1 MSEADGRV
9 YIDTEIQTDGFEAGS
24 KDIELAARRMAKT
37 VNNIGKSA
45 KIALQKQ
52 TDAFVKQNQMLAQQ
66 QAKVTALKE
75 EYVKLSEQNIETD
88 EFKEIGRQIESD
100 TVKLNRLLKTQEEFL
115 AAGGKSKSKAYKRRQ
130 IQIDELRN
138 SINHA
143 KGEQQELLSSGGAY
157 TSADT
162 SEIQK
167 KLSVETQRL
176 AQMNRALDTSY
187 MSLKEKVIS
196 YGGRTENLTGIK
208 GKLISAFKRFG
219 NTAKNVGRKM
229 LGLDKQ
235 SKKTGLSM
243 KRMLATSLLM
253 GFAFQAFSAVLQG
266 AKQGMNNLAQYSKE
280 TNADLSAL
288 KSSLTRLKN
297 SFATAFAP
305 LLSVVTPILT
315 KFLNLVSKVVSYM
328 GMLGAVLSGKTS
340 FTKAVEVQEDY
351 AASLD
356 NAATSAEDAEKAM
369 KGYLSPLDE
378 INKMESKE
386 TSSSSGVGTVPV
398 SEMFTTE
405 EIDSSTINLAES
417 FKKKFAKIKEI
428 FKNFGTEIKESTSD
442 WASALDGKPL
452 NDSLDNLI
460 TETGPL
466 LNIFLGG
473 LSWAYK
479 NVLLPFGKWT
489 IEKGLPALIN
499 ALADAFELVVV
510 VLEFLKPL
518 FLSLWKNILVP
529 FGVAAGEITLAIIE
543 AFGGLAD
550 FLIGIFTGDWQ
561 RAFSGLQTILNSFL
575 TIVNSVFGLIENWV
589 IKPFDNFLMNIFTK
603 DWTIAFGTAGEGLN
617 AFFSSVKHIWNG
629 IKDVI
634 YGIITFING
643 VFTGDWRKAWEGVKQ
658 IFKGIFEALVGVVTY
673 PINSIISILNSLISG
688 IVAGVNTV
696 IKGINKIKFDVP
708 DWVPGIGGKSV
719 GFNIS
724 TMSAPK
730 IPYLATGAVIPPN
743 APFMAVLGDQKQ
755 GTNIETPEKLL
766 RQIMREELGS
776 RKSTGGT
783 YKFVAQINRRV
794 LFEEVITEAKLRQSQ
809 SGRNPFEL
817 A

>member
-24 KDIELAARRMAKT
+24 KDIELAARRMVKT

-88 EFKEIGRQIESD
+88 EFKEIGKQIDSD
-100 TVKLNRLLKTQEEFL
+100 TVKLNRLEKAQEEFL
-115 AAGGKSKSKAYKRRQ
+115 AAGGKSKSKAYQRRQ
-130 IQIDELRN
+130 LQIDELRN
-138 SINHA
+138 SIRHA
-143 KGEQQELLSSGGAY
+143 KGEQQELISSGGAY

-167 KLSVETQRL
+167 KLSTETQRL

-187 MSLKEKVIS
+187 MSLKQKVVS
-196 YGGRTENLTGIK
+196 YGGRAENLTGIK

-253 GFAFQAFSAVLQG
+253 GFAFQAFSAVIQG
-266 AKQGMNNLAQYSKE
+266 AKQGMNNLAKYSKE

-305 LLSVVTPILT
+305 ILSVVTPMLT
-315 KFLNLVSKVVSYM
+315 KFIDLISKAASYV
-328 GMLGAVLSGKTS
+328 GKLAAALSGNST

-351 AASLD
+351 AASLG
-356 NAATSAEDAEKAM
+356 NAASGAENAEQAM
-369 KGYLSPLDE
+369 DGYLSPLDE
-378 INKMESKE
+378 INKIESKE
-386 TSSSSGVGTVPV
+386 TSLSSSTGSVPV
-398 SEMFTTE
+398 GDMFTIE
-405 EIDSSTINLAES
+405 EIDSSTLDFAEG
-417 FKKKFAKIKEI
+417 FKKKFAKIKDT
-428 FKNFGTEIKESTSD
+428 FKNFGTEIKESTND
-442 WASALDGKPL
+442 WASELDSEPL
-452 NDSLDNLI
+452 TTSLDNLI
-460 TETGPL
+460 KEAEPL
-466 LNIFLGG
+466 ISIFLGG
-473 LSWAYK
+473 FAWAYK

-489 IEKGLPALIN
+489 IEEGLPAIIN
-499 ALADAFELVVV
+499 TLAKAFELIAVI
-510 VLEFLKPL
+510 LEWLNPIFM
-518 FLSLWKNILVP
+518 FLWKNILVP
-529 FGVAAGEITLAIIE
+529 FGVATGEIVLAIIE
-543 AFGGLAD
+543 SFSGLAD
-550 FLIGIFTGDWQ
+550 FLIGIFTGDWES
-561 RAFSGLQTILNSFL
+561 AFSGLETILNSFC
-575 TIVNSVFGLIENWV
+575 TIVNLVFGLIENLI

-603 DWTIAFGTAGEGLN
+603 DWSVAFGVVGEGLN

-634 YGIITFING
+634 YGIITFVNG
-643 VFTGDWRKAWEGVKQ
+643 VFTGDWKKAWEGVKQ
-658 IFKGIFEALVGVVTY
+658 IFKGIFEALVGVVSY
-673 PINSIISILNSLISG
+673 PINSIIAILNSFISG

-708 DWVPGIGGKSV
+708 DWVPEIGGKSV
-719 GFNIS
+719 GFNIK

-743 APFMAVLGDQKQ
+743 APFMAMLGDQKQ

-766 RQIMREELGS
+766 RQIMREELGA
-776 RKSTGGT
+776 RKNLGGT
-783 YKFVAQINRRV
+783 YKFVGQIDRRV
-794 LFEEVITEAKLRQSQ
+794 LFEEVITEAKLRQRQ